1 MIFFDKSIFKE
12 VISRICTDIASNGTC
27 TTDSNGRQLMK
38 RKINHRPTYEI
49 DNHTEPISQNYYPI
63 TSIIQIEDENNEM
76 VVITDRA
83 QGGSSLQDGC
93 IELMLHRRLLYIDS
107 FGLSEALNEEAY
119 GVGLVA
125 TGIGRVTLC
134 LNR

>member
-1 MIFFDKSIFKE
+1 
-12 VISRICTDIASNGTC
+12 
-27 TTDSNGRQLMK
+27 MK
-38 RKINHRPTYEI
+38 RKINYRPTYEI
-49 DNHTEPISQNYYPI
+49 DNYTEPISQNYYPV
-63 TSIIQIEDENNEM
+63 TSIIQIEDEASEM

-107 FGLSEALNEEAY
+107 FGLSEALNEEAF

-125 TGIGRVTLC
+125 TGIERV
-134 LNR
+134 NNHIIIIF